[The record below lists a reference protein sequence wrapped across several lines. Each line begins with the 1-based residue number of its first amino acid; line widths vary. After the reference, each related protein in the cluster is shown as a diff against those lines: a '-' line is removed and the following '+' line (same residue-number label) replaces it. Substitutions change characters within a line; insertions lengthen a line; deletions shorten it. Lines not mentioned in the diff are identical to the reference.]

1 MAEEPPSNPREGNVY
16 WGWGRSR
23 KSLRVISS
31 PPRSTYTASSFAH
44 TTSPS
49 FASRVTSLEG
59 MQVDIHHIL
68 SELQAE
74 RARLDRVIT
83 ALEGLSAG
91 SAPRRGRPAKPEQSS
106 TAVPHKKTMALP
118 HGPKSLRQDCSP
130 KPARAKGGIT
140 PKRGRLGKST
150 QAANGKFCRILDDGF
165 INRQSYLATDDN
177 MLRFHSLSTP
187 S

>member
-1 MAEEPPSNPREGNVY
+1 
-16 WGWGRSR
+16 
-23 KSLRVISS
+23 
-31 PPRSTYTASSFAH
+31 STSTASSFAH

-59 MQVDIHHIL
+59 MQMDIHHIL

-106 TAVPHKKTMALP
+106 TAVPHKKTMSAA
-118 HGPKSLRQDCSP
+118 
-130 KPARAKGGIT
+130 ARAKISAARLLPPSQHA
-140 PKRGRLGKST
+140 PKVASR
-150 QAANGKFCRILDDGF
+150 QPDANG
-165 INRQSYLATDDN
+165 
-177 MLRFHSLSTP
+177 
-187 S
+187 